1 MSFLLENY
9 LNTPDKFLNETPL
22 HFASKLGAVDIIQL
36 LVSYPQCDRERLNTR
51 GETPSQIICS
61 DRSCKNLSAEVTE
74 QIRSLLTQRIF
85 IPVLRPADY
94 SSPAQLGRPWTP
106 DITVTSPGTPTD
118 QPESPYSSLASI
130 FTSPTNYSKHLN
142 ESQMKLQAFA
152 GPMSPKEAEL
162 FYTKM
167 KTPPVPKQLYG
178 HMTPKKMIESRLSD
192 MEKGMERQ
200 GRSVAREIKV
210 PWCEYWAFLDEFCDL
225 ATEDGLEKLE
235 IYFREQRNNIPEPL
249 TPPSISPVPAV
260 SPLSDLCSQLS
271 RLQLQSP
278 PVTSDDTFFTPP
290 NTPPSTFYEIASF
303 YITG

>member
-1 MSFLLENY
+1 
-9 LNTPDKFLNETPL
+9 
-22 HFASKLGAVDIIQL
+22 
-36 LVSYPQCDRERLNTR
+36 
-51 GETPSQIICS
+51 
-61 DRSCKNLSAEVTE
+61 
-74 QIRSLLTQRIF
+74 
-85 IPVLRPADY
+85 
-94 SSPAQLGRPWTP
+94 
-106 DITVTSPGTPTD
+106 
-118 QPESPYSSLASI
+118 
-130 FTSPTNYSKHLN
+130 
-142 ESQMKLQAFA
+142 
-152 GPMSPKEAEL
+152 
-162 FYTKM
+162 
-167 KTPPVPKQLYG
+167 
-178 HMTPKKMIESRLSD
+178 

-210 PWCEYWAFLDEFCDL
+210 PWCEFWAFLDEFCDL